1 MPRTPYSVLLILAP
15 LLTLSLILSLTQP
28 GIAGWDPN
36 EQKTRER
43 EAISTIDRFKEADP
57 QLDTFFDSAYG
68 YAVFPT
74 VGKAG
79 MGMGGAYGKG
89 VVFQRGLLLAREP
102 EVVGFASL
110 TQLTMGFQFGAQ
122 AYSEI
127 IFFKDKQAIEEFK
140 KGNYELGAQA
150 SAVAVK
156 KGGSRNADYSQG
168 VAIFT
173 LAKGGLM
180 AEASVGGQKFS
191 FEPRI
196 GVGKG

>member
-1 MPRTPYSVLLILAP
+1 MRERILTS
-15 LLTLSLILSLTQP
+15 LMVLTLAAWAAAP
-28 GIAGWDPN
+28 GPAVWAGWDPN
-36 EQKTRER
+36 AEKAKE
-43 EAISTIDRFKEADP
+43 KEAMETVERFQKEDP
-57 QLDTFFDSAYG
+57 DLKTFFDGAYG

-79 MGMGGAYGKG
+79 MGMGGAYGTG
-89 VVFQRGLLLAREP
+89 VVFQRSLLPKIPPR
-102 EVVGFASL
+102 VIGSTSL
-110 TQLTMGFQFGAQ
+110 TQLSMGFQLGAQ
-122 AYSEI
+122 AYSEL
-127 IFFKDKQAIEEFK
+127 IFFKDEKALEEFK

-156 KGGSRNADYSQG
+156 KGASRNADYSSG

-191 FEPRI
+191 FEP
-196 GVGKG
+196 K